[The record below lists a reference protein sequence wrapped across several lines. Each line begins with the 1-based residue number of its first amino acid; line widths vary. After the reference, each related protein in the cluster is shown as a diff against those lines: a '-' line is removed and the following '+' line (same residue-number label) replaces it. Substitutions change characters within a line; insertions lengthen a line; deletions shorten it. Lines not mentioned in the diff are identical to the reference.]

1 MTNSRVSLWPEWVD
15 EVPAHRIIVDPGV
28 VDDAQVRQHN
38 AAVLRVAAIHIPERG
53 SIPASSMVD
62 WLNHLAGQATRQA
75 ELWAAAATLLRDVAS
90 EFAPDGDA
98 ELAPANVMWRLT
110 ERADAISHGQLS

>member
-1 MTNSRVSLWPEWVD
+1 
-15 EVPAHRIIVDPGV
+15 
-28 VDDAQVRQHN
+28 
-38 AAVLRVAAIHIPERG
+38 VLRVAAIHIPERG
-53 SIPASSMVD
+53 SVPASSMVD

-110 ERADAISHGQLS
+110 ERADAISHGQLSYRRCPQRRLDCCKPWQGGPAGIIL